1 MNAIHDQHDLVN
13 WTGQLRIR
21 IRRDLDRRIVGSDQH
36 GILASHPFG
45 GSYSDARS
53 TWSETGIVFFPKLA
67 PAGVDDHRIAGL
79 KRQLLGGQRL
89 LEILN
94 RDLVLIGEH
103 LYTFERRYIDHHGSS
118 H

>member
-53 TWSETGIVFFPKLA
+53 TCSETGIVFFPKLA

-89 LEILN
+89 LEIRS
-94 RDLVLIGEH
+94 RDPVLLWEP
-103 LYTFERRYIDHHGSS
+103 LYTSTPRSRDPPGP
-118 H
+118 